1 MQLLKKK
8 MKGTRFLL
16 WALALILAS
25 STVRVKADD
34 NRPRI
39 ILPTVDIEDGSF
51 GGSACI
57 TEKNPYFTVYVWI
70 RNLDHDDTY
79 WESAPKLSVDG
90 HEVTLSFLHGNHGF
104 NSASDVYE
112 YVCNDY
118 DRVYYTVKTRPGF
131 EVDSKFF
138 LKFPKLQEKSNTDQ
152 DHYVPVDIYMHE
164 NHPGDVHTVKVY
176 GNVHTD
182 KGNKDLDA
190 WGLDDNPSVKS
201 LGTKCPTT
209 LVSADTDLKWTGAGK
224 LTFTSARLKETEGGW
239 GSYRVGLEDVVSEK
253 VASGTASV
261 TKEYSKPNYVED
273 GSYTVS
279 YRYEGVYDP
288 SNPQRRYEEDGVDSW
303 YLATGSIYIANND
316 YYWGSPTNCYVR
328 FSENIQPYGNYT
340 PYDRVPMT
348 ITVHALDK
356 RIKKMELKSFNDLV
370 LCSWENAAQPQT
382 SASMTTPGTGREIL
396 ELIVTFDRSVKGYSI
411 DFVDSTKKGATSL
424 PYPSNLSA
432 SGNVWNKNIRLT
444 WTACNAN
451 ALNRKG
457 TWNVYRDNVL
467 LKQIEGDM
475 ASTNLSYDDNAV
487 EYDKTYTYRVCFLP
501 DGWTNDILE
510 LSAQTSTSLQR
521 SITLS
526 TLSAHAVGTGYKLD
540 WSIGPELDR
549 SGYVFD
555 VYRKV
560 VTADSPNISASDYT
574 ANDKIKS
581 VTVDN
586 VKTLSYTYT
595 DEDINTTS
603 TYAYMVRIDNIQ
615 ECSFHTD
622 PTIPDG
628 RPDASQIVTL
638 KASHGTFT
646 DHIHLEWEQQ
656 IVGDDNLVF
665 DIYRHQIGEGENSS
679 ISAEEAQT
687 LQWMKVASKTSTKA
701 APVTSYD
708 DYNAT
713 PGYYYAY
720 AVVARTNGSNLEFT
734 RKLADAFERSTGTVY
749 GSITYQNGDYAVEG
763 VKVTLQSDATTSQV
777 FNALQVNGGKSGVLW
792 TVPADRKSYF
802 TGKFSAQMYVQP
814 EAELAAGTCLLDMGG
829 KLRLALG
836 DYDAANGYTLTV
848 SNGSISQNSTH
859 RIQVG
864 QYTHLTLTYD
874 GSGNTVLHQ
883 IANDSLVTDVFQLSL
898 DMSKMGNLVSV
909 ATQNDT
915 TSTLRGYV
923 DDVRFFNYQLL
934 ERDVKQNYNHFLGGT
949 EDGLVAYWTFDEGI
963 STLPSVYDYSKTGEQ
978 QNNNDAKL
986 IGGVRSNIVI
996 PSPDQLSLFGM
1007 TDSKGAYTVSGIPFM
1022 GQGTTYDIIPTK
1034 GVHKFNPTKRSVYV
1048 SPTTLTFDPQNFN
1061 DESSFNVKGVV
1072 YYENT
1077 TYPVKDCTFRVDDV
1091 VVKDERG
1098 NLVKTNENGE
1108 FTIPVSIG
1116 DHVLYVEKKG
1126 HTFLNAGR
1134 YPETGMH
1141 NFNDSISH
1149 LTFTDMTKAIV
1160 VGRVV
1165 GGAEEKQKPL
1175 GFGQSKANIGAAT
1188 LTLLTSS
1195 TPEDS
1200 RRMNVY
1206 LDEDEGTFESN
1217 TDTLFYDLASD
1228 SVNCVAWVGGTKDG
1242 VDKEKYITIKTDP
1255 KNGEFALLPPVPY
1268 YISTRVDN
1276 NPEASA
1282 YFSDKV
1288 LLDCSNV
1295 LDTISS
1301 VLVLSRDTLGHATDS
1316 LTFKYNTAF
1325 TQTYLATP
1333 VISVEQTDN
1342 GVGAFG
1348 DAKVPAGELGDSV
1361 MAYSVKDDVVT
1372 YKYGYPLFTG
1382 GYRYNFKISSFERY
1396 MNYDPGVKE
1405 SEREQRVPTTSGLL
1419 TLNNPWVAAADTLDR
1434 VPLDS
1439 AGTYTYSFMP
1449 IEPNL
1454 VAPYTQPL
1462 SIRLDVGKNTYSWDW
1477 KNGEYE
1483 GALQGIVFSSKVTG
1497 NTSVTKAPDRV
1508 VNIIRDP
1515 FGSNSNQVWKA
1526 GSSHNLGLKLHT
1538 EAAVTFASDVENQNG
1553 TGVSLAEGAPGLYVY
1568 SGGTI
1573 AGGRGKGLSWKG
1585 TLDLDGGVSWQ
1596 VATEEDFATSTSPY
1610 YDGPRGDL
1618 FVGLSSSLIYGDG
1631 MKVMLKDQQDG
1642 SYAVGTSEVICTG
1655 EQMETEFAY
1664 TQDHIINHLIPSYKR
1679 LREARLREVSTDS
1692 LLAYRKTFRN
1702 LTDSVI
1708 YMTDILPS
1716 DPRYGTNNNDSLA
1729 WGDEAIKDWKMKYNA
1744 DSTCYYGPS
1753 YTAFLPVSGKYKNDE
1768 EIWDAI
1774 VTLNS
1779 DIQTWEYWLAWN
1791 EGQKVAVFQEPD
1803 RLVKTYS
1810 FDSGSGVSYSH
1821 TNGVDSDES
1830 LQLSSNL
1837 NHYRKFAGNFTV
1849 ENQAIK
1855 GVSGGFTFTFDL
1867 NGSAA
1872 FVASTHSSDTY
1883 DVNLSDPTPDNVHE
1897 VQMYDPGTG
1906 GYIFRQTDGQT
1917 SQLYEGEERTKYF
1930 YPEQYI
1936 LSAAT
1941 VQIETP
1947 QIDCD
1952 QPVQTGVPIGEPAV
1966 FKLKLTNPTMAN
1978 VKRRIEFA
1986 LMVEDDK
1993 WGQMSE
1999 LTINGA
2005 ANAHNYEVSMAPGDS
2020 FLVTLKVKPYDLEV
2034 VHIDSLH
2041 LTFYS
2046 QGESS
2051 IYDEIYLSAH
2061 FQPAAEPVTLASS
2074 RTLVNTAT
2082 DSTLVLTA
2090 SGYSLNSSILNA
2102 VRLQQRKVGA
2112 PDWTTIHS
2120 WVKGTPSGGNE
2131 SPLTETIDT
2140 LVNMRSSIAY
2150 PDAEYEFRAVT
2161 DCTVGSDNVLG
2172 ESNVIQ
2178 VTKDITLP
2186 KPIYLPEPADG
2197 VLGEGDNISITFN
2210 ENIYSQSLNEVDNFI
2225 IQSVLNTDSVAHDVA
2240 LRLDGTSE
2248 PAASSQSKL
2257 TIGGT
2262 SFTLCGWVKTDG
2274 ADGTFYQHG
2283 EGNNYFSLNID
2294 AQGYL
2299 VFEMKDSLGTLQT
2312 YKAKEP
2318 LPQSTWSYIALTYD
2332 HQAHTITAHA
2342 AHGDQEQN
2350 LMIDVPVS
2358 PVTAEGNI
2366 YLGRGLKGAMHEVS
2380 LFSAALTWT
2389 TVKAQMYL
2397 GKSPAT
2403 PSILGY
2409 WRLDEGHGTKSEDR
2423 ARSRHMILASPNSW
2437 YMENE
2442 NIALSIDKS
2451 GVAIPIGG
2459 LSVGNNDSYL
2469 VEMWAQVDEQSTD
2482 AKLMVLDYG
2491 EKLDIHLQNG
2501 ALCLMADNV
2510 TYATTKALNDQQWHH
2525 IALNVL
2531 KGAGGSGASLILDG
2545 EPLLSNLDSG
2555 KIPALAGAQLHLGQH
2570 MKGTL
2575 DEVRLWHGTNTA
2587 ETIGERMYY
2596 RIDAKNTPG
2605 LVGYWPME
2613 KTYYDEYDQRV
2624 YDFSLENMGYEATA
2638 STTLVADSADITLA
2652 AADSAPGLKVAPHKT
2667 NLDFSF
2673 VADERTVSLTL
2684 DHSPEAI
2691 EGCTVFTTLRGYYDL
2706 HTNVGNPITWSYVV
2720 KQNALSWNTDEI
2732 NVSVLAGQEGTFT
2745 ATLYNNGPADQEWGF
2760 TELPSWLEA
2769 TPASGTIF
2777 AHGSTQVTF
2786 NVKPGNAIGKYFSTV
2801 SVRGKKGIDTP
2812 LDICLSVEGKKP
2824 DWKPTVYGES
2834 MTIIGQIKFDGVL
2847 SNDPNDIVAAFNEQE
2862 ECVGVAQP
2870 AYYAST
2876 DAYYVFLY
2884 IYGTKKMAEEKTKLQ
2899 FRLYDAS
2906 TGSTYPLTNVSQ
2918 EISFVRD
2925 GYVGTINKPVIW
2937 ENDEKVLQTLA
2948 LNENYNWVSL
2958 YVTPTH
2964 QELNQVFSPVAGKV
2978 SSVEMQDSIYYYDN
2992 RKWTGNT
2999 NISAGT
3005 MMKVQMDQN
3014 ADLYVAGQAVNPA
3027 KYPITIKPGANW
3039 VGVPSTTYMTIDEAF
3054 AGLQPEEFDI
3064 IKSQT
3069 AFCQYVNGKWFGNLD
3084 VIEPGRGYVYTSQ
3097 ATDTKTFTFPGNVPE
3112 HTDTLWSTTAGIKA
3126 NFRYPH
3132 NMAVTCSVYDEEGK
3146 PLTADY
3152 IEAYDNN
3159 GELRG
3164 QSVKNL
3170 VKGLYLLIVSG
3181 VTENEPLMLKA
3192 KVSALPDDE
3201 QPATILN
3208 FRRDTHLGNYHKPF
3222 IIGGSGYDGI
3232 LNPSALRGDIA
3243 VYTTSGVLLYSGSAA
3258 NFDRRRHSA
3267 HGVLIVVETSAN
3279 GQSRVFRMK

>member
-1 MQLLKKK
+1 
-8 MKGTRFLL
+8 MKGGCFLL
-16 WALALILAS
+16 WTLTLILAWS
-25 STVRVKADD
+25 VESAKADD
-34 NRPRI
+34 NTPRI

-51 GGSACI
+51 SGSACI
-57 TEKNPYFTVYVWI
+57 TEKNPYFTVYVWS
-70 RNLDHDDTY
+70 RNEDHNDSY
-79 WESAPKLSVDG
+79 WNTAPYLSVDG
-90 HEVTLSFLHGNHGF
+90 HEVKLEFLHGNNGF
-104 NSASDVYE
+104 RDASEVHE
-112 YVCNDY
+112 YVCKDN

-131 EVDSKFF
+131 EVDDKFF
-138 LKFPKLQEKSNTDQ
+138 LKFPKLKDYSNTDQ
-152 DHYVPVDIYMHE
+152 DYYVPVDVYMHE
-164 NHPGDVHTVKVY
+164 NHPGDVHTVKL
-176 GNVHTD
+176 
-182 KGNKDLDA
+182 KGYMHHDNGDDDMEAK
-190 WGLDDNPSVKS
+190 GLDDNKYVTT

-209 LVSADTDLKWTGAGK
+209 LVAADTQLKWLSPGK
-224 LTFTSARLKETEGGW
+224 LTFTSANLKETTGGW
-239 GSYRVGLEDVVSEK
+239 GSYRVGLEDMISNK
-253 VASGTASV
+253 VQSGTASV
-261 TKEYSKPNYVED
+261 TKEYSNPNYIED

-279 YRYEGVYDP
+279 YRYEGVYNP
-288 SNPQRRYEEDGVDSW
+288 SDPQRRYDEDGVDSW
-303 YLATGSIYIANND
+303 YLATGSSYFKNTD
-316 YYWGSPTNCYVR
+316 YFWGSPTNATVR
-328 FSENIQPYGNYT
+328 FSEDLRPSPIMAAFDN
-340 PYDRVPMT
+340 DPMT

-356 RIKKMELKSFNDLV
+356 RIKKVVLKSINGLV
-370 LCSWENAAQPQT
+370 LCSWENTAQPQAT
-382 SASMTTPGTGREIL
+382 VSITTPGTGHEL
-396 ELIVTFDRSVKGYSI
+396 VELIVTFDRSIAGYSI
-411 DFVDSTKKGATSL
+411 DFVDSASKGATSF
-424 PYPSNLSA
+424 PYPTNLCA

-444 WTACNAN
+444 WTASNAN

-467 LKQIEGDM
+467 LKQMEGDM
-475 ASTNLSYDDNAV
+475 VSTNLSYDDNSV
-487 EYDKTYTYRVCFLP
+487 EYDKTYTYRVCFIP
-501 DGWTNDILE
+501 DGWTDTVTE
-510 LSAQTSTSLQR
+510 LSAQTTTTLQR

-526 TLSAHAVGTGYKLD
+526 DLTAHAVATGYKLD

-555 VYRKV
+555 IYRKV

-595 DEDINTTS
+595 DEDINTTA

-628 RPDASQIVTL
+628 RPDASQIVSL

-646 DHIHLEWEQQ
+646 DHIHLEWQQ
-656 IVGDDNLVF
+656 QLVGDDNLVY

-679 ISAEEAQT
+679 ISAEEAQA

-720 AVVARTNGSNLEFT
+720 AVVARTNGSNDEFT
-734 RKLADAFERSTGTVY
+734 RKLADAFVRSTGTVY

-792 TVPADRKSYF
+792 KVPADRKSYF
-802 TGKFSAQMYVQP
+802 TGKFSAQLYVQP
-814 EAELAAGTCLLDMGG
+814 EAELATGTCLLDMGG
-829 KLRLALG
+829 KLRLTLG
-836 DYDAANGYTLTV
+836 DYDAAKGYTLTV
-848 SNGSISQNSTH
+848 SNGSASQNSAYK
-859 RIQVG
+859 IQAG
-864 QYTHLTLTYD
+864 QFTHLTLTYD
-874 GSGNTVLHQ
+874 NNGNTTLYQ
-883 IANDSLVTDVFQLSL
+883 IANDSLVCDTFQLSL
-898 DMSKMGNLVSV
+898 DMSQMGDLVSV

-915 TSTLRGYV
+915 TQTLKGYI

-934 ERDVKQNYNHFLGGT
+934 ERDVKQNFNHFLGGT

-986 IGGVRSNIVI
+986 IGGVRSNLVI

-1022 GQGTTYDIIPTK
+1022 GLGTTYSIIPTK
-1034 GVHKFNPTKRSVYV
+1034 GVHKFNPTKRTVYV

-1077 TYPVKDCTFRVDDV
+1077 TYPVKDCSFRVDDV

-1098 NLVKTNENGE
+1098 NIVKSDENGE

-1160 VGRVV
+1160 VGRVA

-1206 LDEDEGTFESN
+1206 IDEDEGTFESN
-1217 TDTLFYDLASD
+1217 PDTLFYELASD

-1255 KNGEFALLPPVPY
+1255 KNGEFALKLPPVPY

-1295 LDTISS
+1295 LDTLSS
-1301 VLVLSRDTLGHATDS
+1301 VLVLSRDTLGNATDS
-1316 LTFKYNTAF
+1316 LTYKYNVAF

-1333 VISVEQTDN
+1333 VITVEQTDN
-1342 GVGAFG
+1342 GFGAFG

-1361 MAYSVKDDVVT
+1361 MAYTVKDDVVT
-1372 YKYGYPLFTG
+1372 YNYGYPLFTG
-1382 GYRYNFKISSFERY
+1382 GYTYNFKISSFERY

-1405 SEREQRVPTTSGLL
+1405 SEREQRVPSTSGYL
-1419 TLNNPWVAAADTLDR
+1419 TLNNPWVAADTLDR

-1439 AGTYTYSFMP
+1439 AGTYTYSFIP

-1462 SIRLDVGKNTYSWDW
+1462 SISLSVGNNTYSWNW

-1483 GALQGIVFSSKVTG
+1483 GTLQGIVFSSKVTG
-1497 NTSVTKAPDRV
+1497 NTSVTKAPDQL
-1508 VNIIRDP
+1508 ITILRDP
-1515 FGSNSNQVWKA
+1515 FGSNSNQVWKS
-1526 GSSHNLGLKLHT
+1526 GSEINFGVKLNT
-1538 EAAVTFASDVENQNG
+1538 TGSFEIGSDIENEGGAEVELA
-1553 TGVSLAEGAPGLYVY
+1553 TGCPGVYKY
-1568 SGGTI
+1568 SGGKI
-1573 AGGRGKGLSWKG
+1573 AAGRGKSMSWKVSLG
-1585 TLDLDGGVSWQ
+1585 FDGS
-1596 VATEEDFATSTSPY
+1596 ATFSYSTEEDISTSTSPY

-1618 FVGLSSSLIYGDG
+1618 FIGASTSLIYGEGQEVKLLMNQKDG
-1631 MKVMLKDQQDG
+1631 TY
-1642 SYAVGTSEVICTG
+1642 SVGTREVICTG
-1655 EQMETEFAY
+1655 NQVSSDFAY

-1679 LREARLREVSTDS
+1679 MRETRLREVSTDS
-1692 LLAYRKTFRN
+1692 LKSYRETFRN

-1708 YMTDILPS
+1708 YMTDIKPS
-1716 DPRYGTNNNDSLA
+1716 DPRFGTDNDDAEA
-1729 WGDEAIKDWKMKYNA
+1729 WGDEAIKDWKLKYNA

-1753 YTAFLPVSGKYKNDE
+1753 YTAFLPVSGKYKNEE

-1779 DIQTWEYWLAWN
+1779 DIRQWESFLYLN
-1791 EGQKVAVFQEPD
+1791 EQQKVNTFQD
-1803 RLVKTYS
+1803 SDGAKDTYS
-1810 FDSGSGVSYSH
+1810 FDSGSGISFSQTMAYHLEGSVGF
-1821 TNGVDSDES
+1821 TSDF
-1830 LQLSSNL
+1830 
-1837 NHYRKFAGNFTV
+1837 NHYRKYAAGYKTNTGA
-1849 ENQAIK
+1849 EKACK
-1855 GVSGGFTFTFDL
+1855 GAFTFSQEWVFNPSLFVNGGQSCTFE
-1867 NGSAA
+1867 
-1872 FVASTHSSDTY
+1872 
-1883 DVNLSDPTPDNVHE
+1883 VNLNDPTPDNVHR
-1897 VQMYDPGTG
+1897 VQVYKDKILSGH
-1906 GYIFRQTDGQT
+1906 IFRQTDGQT
-1917 SQLYEGEERTKYF
+1917 SQLYEGEERTQYF
-1930 YPEQYI
+1930 HPEQYI

-1978 VKRRIEFA
+1978 VTRRIDFS

-1999 LTINGA
+1999 VTINGA
-2005 ANAHNYEVSMAPGDS
+2005 ANAHDYDVSMAPGDS
-2020 FLVTLKVKPYDLEV
+2020 VLITLKVRPYNLEV

-2041 LTFYS
+2041 VSFAS
-2046 QGESS
+2046 VAEPS
-2051 IYDEIYLSAH
+2051 ISDDIYLAAH
-2061 FQPAAEPVTLASS
+2061 FQPAAEPVTLAASK
-2074 RTLVNTAT
+2074 TLVNTAT
-2082 DSTLVLTA
+2082 DSTLVLSA
-2090 SGYSLNSSILNA
+2090 AGYNMSSSILNA
-2102 VRLQQRKVGA
+2102 VRLQQRKAGA
-2112 PDWTTIHS
+2112 PVWTTIHS
-2120 WVKGTPSGGNE
+2120 GVKGTPSGSNE
-2131 SPLTETIDT
+2131 SVLTETIDT
-2140 LVNMRSSIAY
+2140 LVDMHSSIAY
-2150 PDAEYEFRAVT
+2150 PDAAYEFRAVT
-2161 DCTVGSDNVLG
+2161 DCTVGSEHVLG

-2178 VTKDITLP
+2178 VMKDITLP

-2210 ENIYSQSLNEVDNFI
+2210 EDIYSQSLNEVDNFI

-2248 PAASSQSKL
+2248 PAATSQSKL
-2257 TIGGT
+2257 TLGGT

-2274 ADGTFYQHG
+2274 ADGTYYQHG

-2299 VFEMKDSLGTLQT
+2299 SFEQKDTLGNVQT
-2312 YKAKEP
+2312 YKAKEA

-2332 HQAHTITAHA
+2332 HQAGTITAHA

-2350 LMIDVPVS
+2350 LMIDIPVS

-2366 YLGRGLKGAMHEVS
+2366 FLGRGLKGAMHEVS

-2397 GKSPAT
+2397 GKSPST

-2409 WRLDEGHGTKSEDR
+2409 WRLDEGHGTKSEDL
-2423 ARSRHMILASPNSW
+2423 ARSRHMILSSPNGW
-2437 YMENE
+2437 YLEND
-2442 NIALSIDKS
+2442 NIALNIDKS

-2459 LSVGNNDSYL
+2459 LSVGNIDSYL
-2469 VEMWAQVDEQSTD
+2469 VEMWAKVDEQSAD

-2491 EKLDIHLQNG
+2491 KKLDLLLQNG
-2501 ALCLMADNV
+2501 ALCLRADSV
-2510 TYATTKALNDQQWHH
+2510 TYATNKLLNDQQWHH
-2525 IALNVL
+2525 VALNVL
-2531 KGAGGSGASLILDG
+2531 KGAGGSGASLLLDG
-2545 EPLLSNLDSG
+2545 VPVLSNLNSD
-2555 KIPALAGAQLHLGQH
+2555 KIPALAGAKLHLGQN
-2570 MKGTL
+2570 MKGNL

-2596 RIDAKNTPG
+2596 RIDGKNTPG

-2624 YDFSLENMGYEATA
+2624 YEFSLENKGYEATA
-2638 STTLVADSADITLA
+2638 STTLVADSANVTLV

-2684 DHSPEAI
+2684 DHSPESL

-2706 HTNVGNPITWSYVV
+2706 HTNVGNPITWSFVV
-2720 KQNALSWNTDEI
+2720 KQNSLSWNTDE
-2732 NVSVLAGQEGTFT
+2732 VDYSVLAGQEGTFT
-2745 ATLYNNGPADQEWGF
+2745 ATLYNNGPADQEWSF
-2760 TELPSWLEA
+2760 AELPSWLEA
-2769 TPASGTIF
+2769 TPSSGTIF
-2777 AHGSTQVTF
+2777 AHGSKEVTF
-2786 NVKPGNAIGKYFSTV
+2786 TVKAGNAIGKNFSTV
-2801 SVRGKKGIDTP
+2801 SARGKKGIDTP
-2812 LDICLSVEGKKP
+2812 LDICLSVEGKRP

-2834 MTIIGQIKFDGVL
+2834 MTIIGQIKFDGVV

-2862 ECVGVAQP
+2862 ECIGVAQP
-2870 AYYAST
+2870 AYYANT

-2884 IYGTKKMAEEKTKLQ
+2884 VYGTKQMAEEKSKLQ

-2925 GYVGTINKPVIW
+2925 GYVGTINKPIIW
-2937 ENDEKVLQTLA
+2937 ENDEKVLQPLA

-2958 YVTPTH
+2958 YVAPTH
-2964 QELNQVFSPVAGKV
+2964 TELNQVFSPVAGKV
-2978 SSVEMQDSIYYYDN
+2978 SAVEMQDAVYYYDS
-2992 RKWTGNT
+2992 RKWTGNP
-2999 NISAGT
+2999 NINAGT
-3005 MMKVQMDQN
+3005 MMKVQMDQA
-3014 ADLYVAGQAVNPA
+3014 ADLYVAGQAVDPA
-3027 KYPITIKPGANW
+3027 MYPITIQPGANW
-3039 VGVPSTTYMTIDEAF
+3039 IGVPSTTYMTVDEAF
-3054 AGLQPEEFDI
+3054 AGLEPEEFDI
-3064 IKSQT
+3064 VKSQT
-3069 AFCQYVNGKWFGNLD
+3069 AFCQYINGKWFGNLD
-3084 VIEPGRGYVYTSQ
+3084 VIEPGRGYVYTSL
-3097 ATDTKTFTFPGNVPE
+3097 AAETKTFTFPSDGTGDASGNNTV
-3112 HTDTLWSTTAGIKA
+3112 TGIKA
-3126 NFRYPH
+3126 NFLYPH
-3132 NMAVTCSVYDEEGK
+3132 NMAITCSVYDDEGK

-3164 QSVKNL
+3164 RSLKSL

-3181 VTENEPLMLKA
+3181 VTENEPLVLKA
-3192 KVSALPDDE
+3192 KVSSLPDDE
-3201 QPATILN
+3201 QPATILT

-3222 IIGGSGYDGI
+3222 IIGSSGYDSV
-3232 LNPSALRGDIA
+3232 LNPSALSGDIA
-3243 VYTTSGVLLYSGSAA
+3243 VYTTSGVLVYSGSAA
-3258 NFDRRRHSA
+3258 HFDRHRQSA
-3267 HGVLIVVETSAN
+3267 QGVLIVVQTTAD

>member
-1 MQLLKKK
+1 MQEVVKK
-8 MKGTRFLL
+8 MKGSGFLL
-16 WALALILAS
+16 LGFTLILAFCS
-25 STVRVKADD
+25 VSVHADD

-39 ILPTVDIEDGSF
+39 ILPTVDIDDGTI
-51 GGSACI
+51 GGSSCI
-57 TEKNPYFTVYVWI
+57 TEKHPYFTVYVWC
-70 RNLDHDDTY
+70 RNCDHDDSY
-79 WESAPKLSVDG
+79 WESAPTLSVDG
-90 HEVTLSFLHGNHGF
+90 RKVTLSFMSGNHGWKD
-104 NSASDVYE
+104 AKDVYQ
-112 YVCNDY
+112 YTCWDG
-118 DRVYYTVKTRPGF
+118 DKVYYTVRTRPGF
-131 EVDSKFF
+131 EVNSLF
-138 LKFPKLQEKSNTDQ
+138 LEKFPKLKNYSNTDQ
-152 DHYVPVDIYMHE
+152 DGYVPVDIYMHE
-164 NHPGDVHTVKVY
+164 NHPGDVHTVSVRGKAHLDKV
-176 GNVHTD
+176 TD
-182 KGNKDLDA
+182 YYDAWDLD
-190 WGLDDNPSVKS
+190 NNTSVS
-201 LGTKCPTT
+201 TLGTICPTT
-209 LVSADTDLKWTGAGK
+209 LIAADTQLKWTTPGN
-224 LTFTSARLKETEGGW
+224 LTFTSAKLKEVDGGW
-239 GSYRVGLEDVVSEK
+239 GGYRVGLDDVLSER
-253 VASGTASV
+253 VASGTTSV
-261 TKEYSKPNYVED
+261 TKSYSNPNYKED
-273 GSYTVS
+273 GSYTVT

-288 SNPQRRYEEDGVDSW
+288 SNPQKQYNDNGQAEYYFVQ
-303 YLATGSIYIANND
+303 GSYYSANTN
-316 YYWGSPTNCYVR
+316 YYWGSPENCYMN
-328 FSENIQPYGNYT
+328 FSRAIDSRYIMYFDNS
-340 PYDRVPMT
+340 PMT
-348 ITVHALDK
+348 IKLHAGDK
-356 RIKKMELKSFNDLV
+356 RFCKVEVIGSRVVCL
-370 LCSWENAAQPQT
+370 WEDWKNPQET
-382 SASMTTPGTGREIL
+382 VTLTTPGVGDYIS
-396 ELIVTFDRSVKGYSI
+396 LIRVTFDRSLSGYSLE
-411 DFVDSTKKGATSL
+411 FASSATKGATSL
-424 PYPSNLSA
+424 PYPSNLST

-444 WTACNAN
+444 WTASNAN
-451 ALNRKG
+451 ATNRKG
-457 TWNVYRDNVL
+457 TWDVYRDNQL
-467 LKQIEGDM
+467 LKQIEGDIS
-475 ASTNLSYDDNAV
+475 STNFSYDDNAV
-487 EYDKTYTYRVCFLP
+487 EYDKTYTYRVCFRP
-501 DGWTNDILE
+501 DGWTDDVSE

-526 TLSAHAVGTGYKLD
+526 ALSAHAVGTGYKLD

-560 VTADSPNISASDYT
+560 VTADAPNISASDYT
-574 ANDKIKS
+574 ANDKIAS
-581 VTVDN
+581 VKVDN
-586 VKTLSYTYT
+586 AKTLSYTYT
-595 DEDINTTS
+595 DEDISTTS

-622 PTIPDG
+622 PTVPSG
-628 RPDASQIVTL
+628 RPNASQIVSL

-646 DHIHLEWEQQ
+646 DHIHLEWSQQ
-656 IVGDDNLVF
+656 IVGDDNLVY

-679 ISAEEAQT
+679 ISAAEAQS
-687 LQWMKVASKTSTKA
+687 LQWMKVATKTSTKTS
-701 APVTSYD
+701 PVTSYD

-713 PGYYYAY
+713 AGYYYVY
-720 AVVARTNGSNLEFT
+720 AVVARTNGSNNEFT
-734 RKLADAFERSTGTVY
+734 RQLADAFERSTGTVY

-777 FNALQVNGGKSGVLW
+777 FNSLQVNGGKSGVLW

-802 TGKFSAQMYVQP
+802 KGKFSVQMYVQP
-814 EAELAAGTCLLDMGG
+814 ESELAAGTCLLDMGG
-829 KLRLALG
+829 KLGLALG
-836 DYDAANGYTLTV
+836 DYDDANGYTLTV
-848 SNGSISQNSTH
+848 SNGSASQTSTH

-874 GSGNTVLHQ
+874 NNGTATLYQ

-898 DMSKMGNLVSV
+898 DMSQMGDLVSV

-915 TSTLRGYV
+915 TQTLKGYV

-949 EDGLVAYWTFDEGI
+949 EDGLVAYWTFDEGV

-986 IGGVRSNIVI
+986 IGGVRSNITI

-1007 TDSKGAYTVSGIPFM
+1007 TDTKGAYTVSGIPFM
-1022 GQGTTYDIIPTK
+1022 GAGTTYSIIPTK
-1034 GVHKFNPTKRSVYV
+1034 GVHKFNPTKRTVYV

-1072 YYENT
+1072 YFENT

-1134 YPETGMH
+1134 YPRTGMH

-1165 GGAEEKQKPL
+1165 GGAEERQKPL

-1200 RRMNVY
+1200 RRMNVN

-1217 TDTLFYDLASD
+1217 PDTLFYEPASD
-1228 SVNCVAWVGGTKDG
+1228 SVHSQAWVDGTKDG
-1242 VDKEKYITIKTDP
+1242 VDREKYITIKTDP
-1255 KNGEFALLPPVPY
+1255 KSGEFAVLLPPAPY

-1276 NPEASA
+1276 NPDASA

-1301 VLVLSRDTLGHATDS
+1301 VLVLSRDSLGHATDS

-1325 TQTYLATP
+1325 SQTYMATP
-1333 VISVEQTDN
+1333 VITVEQTDN
-1342 GVGAFG
+1342 NVGAFG
-1348 DAKVPAGELGDSV
+1348 DEIVPAGELGDSV
-1361 MAYSVKDDVVT
+1361 MAYTVKDDVVT
-1372 YKYGYPLFTG
+1372 YKYGYPIFTG
-1382 GYRYNFKISSFERY
+1382 NYCYNFKISSFERY

-1405 SEREQRVPTTSGLL
+1405 SEREQRVPTTTGLL
-1419 TLNNPWVAAADTLDR
+1419 TLNNPWVTAADTLDR

-1439 AGTYTYSFMP
+1439 AGTYTYSFIP

-1462 SIRLDVGKNTYSWDW
+1462 SISLSVGNNTYSWDW

-2082 DSTLVLTA
+2082 DSTLVLSA
-2090 SGYSLNSSILNA
+2090 SGYSLDSSILNA
-2102 VRLQQRKVGA
+2102 VRLQQRKAGA
-2112 PDWTTIHS
+2112 PDWITIHS
-2120 WVKGTPSGGNE
+2120 WVKGTPSGSNE
-2131 SPLTETIDT
+2131 SVLTETIDT
-2140 LVNMRSSIAY
+2140 LVDMHSSIAY
-2150 PDAEYEFRAVT
+2150 PDAAYEFRAVT
-2161 DCTVGSDNVLG
+2161 DCTVGSEHVLG

-2178 VTKDITLP
+2178 VMKDITLP

-2210 ENIYSQSLNEVDNFI
+2210 EDIYSQSLNEVDNFI

-2248 PAASSQSKL
+2248 PAATSQSKL
-2257 TIGGT
+2257 TLGGT

-2274 ADGTFYQHG
+2274 ADGTYYQHG

-2299 VFEMKDSLGTLQT
+2299 SFEQKDTLGNVQT
-2312 YKAKEP
+2312 YKAKEA

-2332 HQAHTITAHA
+2332 HQAGTITAHA

-2350 LMIDVPVS
+2350 LMIDIPVS

-2366 YLGRGLKGAMHEVS
+2366 FLGRGLKGAMHEVS

-2409 WRLDEGHGTKSEDR
+2409 WRLDEGHGTKSEDL
-2423 ARSRHMILASPNSW
+2423 ARSRHMILSSPNGW
-2437 YMENE
+2437 YLEND
-2442 NIALSIDKS
+2442 NIALNIDKS
-2451 GVAIPIGG
+2451 GVAIPLGG
-2459 LSVGNNDSYL
+2459 LSVGNIDSYL
-2469 VEMWAQVDEQSTD
+2469 VEMWAKVDEQSAD

-2491 EKLDIHLQNG
+2491 KKLDLLLQNG
-2501 ALCLMADNV
+2501 ALCLRADSL
-2510 TYATTKALNDQQWHH
+2510 TYATNKVLNDQQWHH
-2525 IALNVL
+2525 VALNVL

-2545 EPLLSNLDSG
+2545 VPVLSNLDSG
-2555 KIPALAGAQLHLGQH
+2555 KIPALAGAQLHLGQN
-2570 MKGTL
+2570 MKGNL

-2596 RIDAKNTPG
+2596 RIDGKNTPG

-2613 KTYYDEYDQRV
+2613 RTYYDEYDQRV
-2624 YDFSLENMGYEATA
+2624 YEFSLENKGYEATA
-2638 STTLVADSADITLA
+2638 STTLVADSANVTLV

-2684 DHSPEAI
+2684 DHSPEAL

-2706 HTNVGNPITWSYVV
+2706 HTNVGNPITWSFVV

-2745 ATLYNNGPADQEWGF
+2745 ATLYNNGPADQEWSF
-2760 TELPSWLEA
+2760 AELPSWLEA

-2777 AHGSTQVTF
+2777 AHGSKEVTF
-2786 NVKPGNAIGKYFSTV
+2786 TVKAGNAIGKYFSTV
-2801 SVRGKKGIDTP
+2801 SARGTKGIDTP

-2834 MTIIGQIKFDGVL
+2834 MTIIGQIKFDGVV

-2862 ECVGVAQP
+2862 ECIGVAQP
-2870 AYYAST
+2870 AYYANT

-2884 IYGTKKMAEEKTKLQ
+2884 VYGTKQMAEEKSKLQ

-2958 YVTPTH
+2958 YVAPTH
-2964 QELNQVFSPVAGKV
+2964 QELNQVFSPVAGKA
-2978 SSVEMQDSIYYYDN
+2978 SAVEMQDAVYYYDN
-2992 RKWTGNT
+2992 RKWTGNP
-2999 NISAGT
+2999 NINAGT
-3005 MMKVQMDQN
+3005 MMKVQMDQP
-3014 ADLYVAGQAVNPA
+3014 ADLYVAGQAVDPA
-3027 KYPITIKPGANW
+3027 KFPITINPGANW
-3039 VGVPSTTYMTIDEAF
+3039 VGVPSATYMTVDEAF

-3097 ATDTKTFTFPGNVPE
+3097 ATDTKTFTFPSDVPE
-3112 HTDTLWSTTAGIKA
+3112 HTDTVWSTTAGIKA

-3132 NMAVTCSVYDEEGK
+3132 NMAVTCSVYDDQGK

-3164 QSVKNL
+3164 RSVKNL

-3181 VTENEPLMLKA
+3181 VTENEPLVLKA
-3192 KVSALPDDE
+3192 KVSSLSDDE

-3222 IIGGSGYDGI
+3222 IIGGSGYDSV
-3232 LNPSALRGDIA
+3232 LNPSALSGDIA
-3243 VYTTSGVLLYSGSAA
+3243 VYTTSGVLVYSGSAA
-3258 NFDRRRHSA
+3258 HFDRHRHSA
-3267 HGVLIVVETSAN
+3267 QGVLIVVQTTAD